1 LNSRLIA
8 GRCRLWLPA
17 AGLVCALVLV
27 GGATLAQMSAAT
39 ASASAAVPVNV
50 FPIPGGK
57 VAAPQTQLT
66 FRGIPASEI
75 GDITVAGS
83 SSGVHTGKIE
93 ADSDGHGGSFLP
105 TKPFTAGETVTVATH
120 LDIVG
125 GAQGVYRFTIARPLR
140 PIRLASPAFAP
151 RTPNDARGFHSSP
164 NLHPVAI
171 TVDKNSDHTAPGYI
185 FLAPQAGPIQ
195 NGPMIV
201 DSHGNLVWFKPVPRN
216 DVVTDF
222 RVQEYDGKPVL
233 TWWQGS
239 WNAGTGRGVDEIY
252 NTNYQ
257 PVATVR
263 AANGVDADLHEFTIT
278 SANTALV
285 TSYYPVRWNASQV
298 HGSKNAIVFDCVVQE
313 IDIPTGLVL
322 FQWDSLDHVPVTDSE
337 TAPPKDPGH
346 PYNYF
351 HVNSV
356 QQTGG
361 GNLIISA
368 RNTWAAYEV
377 NHETGAVMWTLGGKA
392 SSFKFGNGA
401 SFAFQHDVHVQGK
414 NDTELTTFD
423 DGAGPPDVHSSSRG
437 LTLRLNPGR
446 KTATEIVQD
455 QHAPPLLAIQ
465 EGDDEQLSNGD
476 SFVGWGQQP
485 YMSEFSA
492 SGQEIF
498 DARLAG
504 YNSTYRIY
512 RFTWEGFPKTN
523 PSFAVTRNSEG
534 QYTAWASWNG
544 ATEVKSWRI
553 LGGSSPK
560 SLRTLTTISRSN
572 FESSAHVP
580 YERYYETVA
589 LNWRHQVMETSA
601 VVRPK

>member
-1 LNSRLIA
+1 LISRF
-8 GRCRLWLPA
+8 A
-17 AGLVCALVLV
+17 AGSRRWWLLAAAVICALAITGGVLLE
-27 GGATLAQMSAAT
+27 ASAPT
-39 ASASAAVPVNV
+39 ASASTAVPVDV

-66 FRGIPASEI
+66 FRGIPASAI
-75 GDITVAGS
+75 GAITVTGS
-83 SSGVHTGKIE
+83 SSGVHNGRIE

-105 TKPFTAGETVTVATH
+105 TKPFTAGETVTVSTH

-125 GAQGVYRFTIARPLR
+125 GTDGTYKFTVARPLR
-140 PIRLASPAFAP
+140 QIRLASPWFAP
-151 RTPNDARGFHSSP
+151 RTPHDAHGYHSNPS
-164 NLHPVAI
+164 LHPVAV

-195 NGPMIV
+195 DGPMIV
-201 DSHGNLVWFKPVPRN
+201 DSHGNLVWFKPLPRN
-216 DVVTDF
+216 DVATDV
-222 RVQEYDGKPVL
+222 RVQRYDGKPVL

-239 WNAGTGRGVDEIY
+239 WNAGTGRGVDEID
-252 NTNYQ
+252 NTSYQ
-257 PVATVR
+257 TIATVH
-263 AANGVDADLHEFTIT
+263 ASNGVGADLHEFTIT
-278 SANTALV
+278 SDNTALV
-285 TSYYPVRWNASQV
+285 TAYYPVRWNASAA
-298 HGSKNAIVFDCVVQE
+298 HESKNAIVFDCIVQE

-337 TAPPKDPGH
+337 TPPPKDAGH

-356 QQTGG
+356 EQAAG
-361 GNLIISA
+361 GNLIVSA
-368 RNTWAAYEV
+368 RNTWAAYEI
-377 NHETGAVMWTLGGKA
+377 NHQTGAVMWTLGGKA
-392 SSFKFGNGA
+392 SSFKLGAGA
-401 SFAFQHDVHVQGK
+401 SFAFQHDVRLQGK
-414 NDTELTTFD
+414 DDTEVTTFD
-423 DGAGPPDVHSSSRG
+423 DGAGPPDVHRSSRG
-437 LTLRLNPGR
+437 LSLRLNTSK

-455 QHAPPLLAIQ
+455 EHSPPLLAIQ

-476 SFVGWGQQP
+476 DFVGWGQQP
-485 YMSEFSA
+485 YMSEFNS

-504 YNSTYRIY
+504 DNSTYRIY
-512 RFTWEGFPKTN
+512 RFTWEGFPKTS

-553 LGGSSPK
+553 LGGSSSK
-560 SLRTLTTISRSN
+560 SLHTLATIGRDN
-572 FESSAHVP
+572 FESSTKVP

-589 LNWRHQVMETSA
+589 LNWRHQTLGTSS
-601 VVRPK
+601 VQPK